1 MKRKLITLLSAALC
15 ACFAFAGCASS
26 YNTSGTS
33 SSSSDS
39 SNDNLVVATVEDKE
53 ITLGTL
59 NNTLDYYLNYYYG
72 ISRDDES
79 QSETVSTLR
88 EQLMNALILEQVRV
102 VKGEQL
108 GYYDNLTDDEIS
120 EIETYADELISSWR
134 ETFVSQAQ
142 SENSDLSE
150 EEADKEGEKL
160 LNEYMEE
167 NDYTRDRII
176 QLKKDEVVADKLY
189 EEYTKD
195 ITVSDDDIE
204 EEYNTRVEEDKSTFG
219 SDMDYYA
226 TMCRYGSTI
235 YWNPEGARKVQ
246 QILIPFTDED
256 QEAISNV
263 DSSDEDALAKAVK
276 TAQDNIQDEA
286 NSLYKELTEGKTFA
300 DALSEQENSD
310 STMYVVVDGIE
321 STYDEAYVKAAM
333 SLKKLGDV
341 SEPIMTDSGCYILYY
356 ASDVKAGAVDLD
368 KVKDEIS
375 ESLLEDKKSEEFY
388 NTCNS
393 WKDEMKV
400 ETFPEV
406 YETETAGA
414 EASES
419 AESEASASA
428 EAAASVA
435 AEASES
441 AEASASN

>member
-142 SENSDLSE
+142 SENSDLSD
-150 EEADKEGEKL
+150 EEADEEGEKL

-167 NDYTRDRII
+167 NNYTRDRII

-195 ITVSDDDIE
+195 ITVSDDDIK
-204 EEYNTRVEEDKSTFG
+204 EEYNTRVDEDKSTFS

-263 DSSDEDALAKAVK
+263 DSSDEDALAEAVK
-276 TAQDNIQDEA
+276 TAQDN
-286 NSLYKELTEGKTFA
+286 
-300 DALSEQENSD
+300 
-310 STMYVVVDGIE
+310 
-321 STYDEAYVKAAM
+321 
-333 SLKKLGDV
+333 
-341 SEPIMTDSGCYILYY
+341 
-356 ASDVKAGAVDLD
+356 
-368 KVKDEIS
+368 
-375 ESLLEDKKSEEFY
+375 
-388 NTCNS
+388 
-393 WKDEMKV
+393 
-400 ETFPEV
+400 
-406 YETETAGA
+406 
-414 EASES
+414 
-419 AESEASASA
+419 
-428 EAAASVA
+428 
-435 AEASES
+435 
-441 AEASASN
+441 